1 MSVSGRL
8 QQEHIKMPVGTLNDR
23 YWFLKNLRRHRERLG
38 KMKAETD
45 SSAPKLPVDP
55 RNDKRK
61 VQHLG
66 VRKQIA
72 ERKLSLQV
80 GVALQRVQRINN
92 DNARLLVRLS
102 KVTPLTDHEVVS
114 VSDDSSEIGGVRVAS
129 YSRSGGAP

>member
-1 MSVSGRL
+1 
-8 QQEHIKMPVGTLNDR
+8 MPVGTLNDR

-38 KMKAETD
+38 IMKAETD

-61 VQHLG
+61 VCHS
-66 VRKQIA
+66 VRRGA
-72 ERKLSLQV
+72 ELSGYLRRQV

-102 KVTPLTDHEVVS
+102 KVKTLSHPRTTLLALGD
-114 VSDDSSEIGGVRVAS
+114 AS
-129 YSRSGGAP
+129 QQS

>member
-1 MSVSGRL
+1 
-8 QQEHIKMPVGTLNDR
+8 MPVGQLNDR

-38 KMKAETD
+38 DMKAETD

-61 VQHLG
+61 VSILYERTNTRKRSFADPSLG
-66 VRKQIA
+66 LV
-72 ERKLSLQV
+72 QV

-102 KVTPLTDHEVVS
+102 KVFDACYHHERPPSHFSSGIETLPLILTSH
-114 VSDDSSEIGGVRVAS
+114 
-129 YSRSGGAP
+129 